1 MEVLHRF
8 EHLRLAQAFSD
19 YLTSLEIANIIEK
32 NEFYHQIV
40 LTDGKKLIQAQSEL
54 THFLADPTH
63 NKYLS
68 ASWDSGH
75 IEKNSSQ
82 LTYVNTNLLN
92 NFKEHGGVVTHS
104 ILMICLVT
112 YSIASL
118 GLFQSLV
125 SELFFFVQQPFDYS
139 ESWRFITPAFLH
151 FSVLHIAFNL
161 LWWWQLGGLIEL
173 EQGKQRLILLF
184 LFSAI
189 ASNLAQY
196 FLVGPYFGGLSGV
209 VYALVGYCWLYGTL
223 NKRSQIRLPNNMF
236 IFLLGWLIL
245 GFLNLLPTNI
255 ANYAHLVGLLAG
267 FLTAGICKKLKL

>member
-32 NEFYHQIV
+32 SEFDHQIIV
-40 LTDGKKLIQAQSEL
+40 TDPTKFIQAQSEL
-54 THFLADPTH
+54 IQFLENPTH

-68 ASWDSGH
+68 ASWESGH

-82 LTYVNTNLLN
+82 LAYANANLFS
-92 NFKEHGGVVTHS
+92 NFKKHGGLITHS
-104 ILMICLVT
+104 ILAICLVVYFFFT
-112 YSIASL
+112 I

-125 SELFFFVQQPFDYS
+125 SALSFFIQQPFEYS
-139 ESWRFITPAFLH
+139 QSWRFITPALIH

-161 LWWWQLGGLIEL
+161 LWWWQLGGLIES

-189 ASNLAQY
+189 ASNLAQF

-209 VYALVGYCWLYGTL
+209 VYGLVGYCWLYGKL
-223 NKRSQIRLPNNMF
+223 NKSSRIQLPNNMF
-236 IFLLGWLIL
+236 IFLLAWLVL
-245 GFLNLLPTNI
+245 GFIDVLPANI

-267 FLTAGICKKLKL
+267 LLSASICSKLKL